1 VPGTPFERVKSVNI
15 ANLFRAYDAMI
26 ALRDAARRFKDSV
39 PARSE
44 TPMSQSAAPGVTGQ
58 IEARLTNVVV
68 AALKE
73 AFDRDHARLELE
85 RVQLEEQ
92 RRRAEETLRL
102 ELRRQTIDREIG
114 RIRLLA
120 GAALI
125 GWIASVAMVFVHQAG
140 VPSRVVLGA
149 GWLLLLG
156 SLGAAFSA
164 QGRVNAEQMDKPQ
177 GADAGALPLW
187 LLIAGLAAT
196 AISLLF

>member
-1 VPGTPFERVKSVNI
+1 LVNI
-15 ANLFRAYDAMI
+15 ANLVRAYDAVI
-26 ALRDAARRFKDSV
+26 ALRDAARRFKDPSA
-39 PARSE
+39 PAKPE
-44 TPMSQSAAPGVTGQ
+44 TSLSQTAAQGLAGQ
-58 IEARLTNVVV
+58 IESRLTGVVV

-85 RVQLEEQ
+85 RAQIEEQ
-92 RRRAEETLRL
+92 RRRAEEALRL

-114 RIRLLA
+114 RLRLLA
-120 GAALI
+120 GTALI
-125 GWIASVAMVFVHQAG
+125 GWIASIAVLFVHQGG

-156 SLGAAFSA
+156 ALGTAFTA
-164 QGRVNAEQMDKPQ
+164 QGRVNAEYLDTPQ